1 MSDRL
6 TVQQAA
12 EMLQVSIPQVRY
24 WIKQGILPG
33 VYLRRPGCR
42 VGQYLIYRD
51 QVNRFKGV
59 QDGTR

>member
-12 EMLQVSIPQVRY
+12 ELLQVSIPQVRY

-42 VGQYLIYRD
+42 VGQYLIYRQ
-51 QVNRFKGV
+51 QVDAFKGV
-59 QDGTR
+59 QIDTR